1 LNQENKKTTVRN
13 VIQIDKALLDDISN
27 LIESKS
33 SQSLLNIIQDL
44 HSADIA
50 IIVNHLNVDDA
61 IYLFHLLD
69 TETAS
74 EVILELDENLRESIL
89 EETDTSKI
97 TDIVD
102 ELEVDDATDIVG
114 ELPDNVA
121 EKVLDS
127 LDKED
132 SADLK
137 ELLKYPEDTAG
148 GIMSSDFVSI
158 NEHVTIKEAIEE
170 LKRNSE
176 DIDHIYQIFVL
187 SDSDKL
193 VGSVLLKSLI
203 IYPLDKKVSDIM
215 EEDLIFV
222 KPDMDQEEVAKIMEK
237 YDLISIPVVDENR
250 MMLGRITIDDIVDVI
265 HEEAAED
272 LQKIAGLT
280 EDEEISD
287 SAFQISRNR
296 LPWLMVS
303 LLGELVSASV
313 LLSFKATIE
322 QLYLAGIFIPIIMV
336 MSSNSGTQSAIV
348 VVRGLTTG
356 DIWLGQWIKRLFKE
370 FKVAL
375 LNGFVCGI
383 ILLAATMLFWNS
395 GIKFSLLLSISLIV
409 IMINATMIGAIVPL
423 ILKRLNFDPAISM
436 GPIVAT
442 ANDILSLIIY
452 FSLITSFF
460 FK

>member
-1 LNQENKKTTVRN
+1 MNQENKKTTVRN